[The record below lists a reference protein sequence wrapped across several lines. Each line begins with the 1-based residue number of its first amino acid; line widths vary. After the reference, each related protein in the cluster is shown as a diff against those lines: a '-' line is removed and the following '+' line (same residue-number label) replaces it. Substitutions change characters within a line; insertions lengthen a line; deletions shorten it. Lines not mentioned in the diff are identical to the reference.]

1 MLSVSICSNMASVES
16 WKLGQKFVLR
26 SFLYEYVWVVYVCS
40 DVISNSKK
48 NTYDF
53 YIIVV
58 VGDLIYDCCFMLFV
72 CVCLLMIV
80 LCLFMCFYVSIYVLM
95 VIF

>member
-1 MLSVSICSNMASVES
+1 MNMYE
-16 WKLGQKFVLR
+16 LFMFVQMW
-26 SFLYEYVWVVYVCS
+26 FQTA
-40 DVISNSKK
+40 KK

-72 CVCLLMIV
+72 CVCVSFNDCAVFVYVFL
-80 LCLFMCFYVSIYVLM
+80 CFYICVNGYILKRTWIKTHCELKKM
-95 VIF
+95 IKQTNNN

>member
-1 MLSVSICSNMASVES
+1 
-16 WKLGQKFVLR
+16 
-26 SFLYEYVWVVYVCS
+26 
-40 DVISNSKK
+40 VISNSKK

-72 CVCLLMIV
+72 CVSFNDCAVFVYVFL
-80 LCLFMCFYVSIYVLM
+80 CFYICVNGYI
-95 VIF
+95 